1 MYEESM
7 DSAIFVANMFAQDGI
22 RAVLGQH
29 PLKYDAL
36 EKCMKYVA
44 DFILINHLNLRIIA
58 PRFGS
63 GLAGADWRIIEAM
76 INVYWIDK
84 GIDVTIFS
92 LE

>member
-1 MYEESM
+1 
-7 DSAIFVANMFAQDGI
+7 MFAQDGVGFNKN
-22 RAVLGQH
+22 RPH
-29 PLKYDAL
+29 PLSYDAL
-36 EKCMKYVA
+36 ELCMINVA
-44 DFILINHLNLRIIA
+44 TIIVTKNIKQIIA

-76 INVYWIDK
+76 INIYWIDK